1 MTAPAKAHNKGKEH
15 SASHA
20 LWSYH
25 TLNGLNTFDG
35 LVTNTNGL
43 TTNLIHSLITHTNGF
58 TTHLVVLSN
67 TLMALPHI

>member
-1 MTAPAKAHNKGKEH
+1 MVL
-15 SASHA
+15 SHTQW
-20 LWSYH
+20 LYH
-25 TLNGLNTFDG
+25 TFDG

-43 TTNLIHSLITHTNGF
+43 TTNLIHGLITHTNGF